1 MLTEVEKL
9 IKEGFAPLDLNKLFE
24 KKIGSEYFADFGI
37 KNADAVF
44 YTHELKEAE
53 LVASGVEQ
61 SIAHEMALQY
71 YEVSPYSVYHPDVIS
86 MEPEWWNNA
95 WFEFW
100 NIER

>member
-1 MLTEVEKL
+1 MKRVKKNLLIFIDDYANKAMLERL
-9 IKEGFAPLDLNKLFE
+9 QSALREG
-24 KKIGSEYFADFGI
+24 KKIKG
-37 KNADAVF
+37 ADAVF
-44 YTHELKEAE
+44 YTHEFKETE

-71 YEVSPYSVYHPDVIS
+71 YEVSSYSVYHPDVIS

-95 WFEFW
+95 WFDFW